1 MHGSEWNYGLIA
13 EKRSYPSSP
22 LQAEYFGGFIT
33 MSVFGLTAL
42 VAAAITMTLP
52 ESKNIKLPD
61 SIDEAERIGT
71 NIESI
76 RGKNS
81 P

>member
-1 MHGSEWNYGLIA
+1 
-13 EKRSYPSSP
+13 
-22 LQAEYFGGFIT
+22 LQADYFGGFIT

-42 VAAAITMTLP
+42 VAAAITTTLP

-71 NIESI
+71 NIKIEI
-76 RGKNS
+76 VRENHS